1 MEIREAFWLSAD
13 KMSASSDQVCF
24 LVGDG
29 SGSRSCCVCQAF
41 TCKACNCWFVDE
53 KLAPGTSGSTQPCT
67 APRHQFPQV
76 QRLTFCLFLRKTTQQ
91 HVKQSARRGFWW
103 FPRNHWCITNYIY
116 SESMSRW
123 RFFGFASLLSE
134 NAEANSCGAFGSIA
148 RLQELAAIWFK
159 RICELGTPRWQTAAI
174 TSIFLVLFLQV
185 KLQILVK
192 MPLPWGMVFVN
203 FIVFYAFL
211 CPAFCSTVK
220 LAGLYARIS
229 FSLVRGTEVA
239 FSHHFFFNGK

>member
-1 MEIREAFWLSAD
+1 MLPCWWRLRFP
-13 KMSASSDQVCF
+13 F
-24 LVGDG
+24 LLCLF
-29 SGSRSCCVCQAF
+29 SAF
-41 TCKACNCWFVDE
+41 TCKACNCRMWIKNSLQARKEARSHARRQDINFHSFRGWFF
-53 KLAPGTSGSTQPCT
+53 
-67 APRHQFPQV
+67 R
-76 QRLTFCLFLRKTTQQ
+76 LFLRKTTRQ

-103 FPRNHWCITNYIY
+103 FRRNHWCITSHIY

-123 RFFGFASLLSE
+123 RFFGFAALLSK
-134 NAEANSCGAFGSIA
+134 NAEANSLGAFGSMA

-174 TSIFLVLFLQV
+174 TSKIAAFSPSETSNIGKNALAMRNGIRQLHCVLC
-185 KLQILVK
+185 
-192 MPLPWGMVFVN
+192 
-203 FIVFYAFL
+203 FL

-239 FSHHFFFNGK
+239 FSQHFFFQRNKIMPYHIRSSANT